1 MDKQYPPVDDIQ
13 IVQREQTTHPDG
25 DTTMEE
31 QYSLEEWLG
40 MLEEAG
46 YSLEEGSVEDET
58 SALKAALSAKGSE
71 KTLGK
76 GMADIKAVLQRLQA
90 ARKAAKANESYT
102 LEEWMGALEEAGYSL
117 DERNMANKAA
127 KDAFIRSQGQA
138 ATAGDAWATDK
149 DKVQAGRQA
158 MGGKGSGRD
167 QFLAKYHGNTGLA
180 TSDPLQKK
188 AAMQGIAAGKATQ
201 QTGGRTASNAATV
214 DTANRNAQDKARAAA
229 MKASAAPERLA
240 QAKAAGDQRR
250 FDAVT
255 KAAVAQ
261 RKSQTPPAAP
271 TTNRPPLP
279 PQTSVGTARPPLP
292 GSKPPVPPA
301 TRSGPPPVPPL
312 PPKTATRSG
321 PPPVPPLPPKKPK
334 LPPLPGRAVA
344 EAINENTVS
353 RLQSLA
359 GIKPT
364 E

>member
-58 SALKAALSAKGSE
+58 SALKAALSARGSE

-76 GMADIKAVLQRLQA
+76 GMADIKTALQRLQA
-90 ARKAAKANESYT
+90 ARKAAKTNESYT
-102 LEEWMGALEEAGYSL
+102 LEEWMGMLEEVGYDISEYSL
-117 DERNMANKAA
+117 WRPKESGA
-127 KDAFIRSQGQA
+127 KSTGVM
-138 ATAGDAWATDK
+138 K
-149 DKVQAGRQA
+149 D
-158 MGGKGSGRD
+158 
-167 QFLAKYHGNTGLA
+167 
-180 TSDPLQKK
+180 PKK
-188 AAMQGIAAGKATQ
+188 PK
-201 QTGGRTASNAATV
+201 
-214 DTANRNAQDKARAAA
+214 
-229 MKASAAPERLA
+229 
-240 QAKAAGDQRR
+240 
-250 FDAVT
+250 
-255 KAAVAQ
+255 
-261 RKSQTPPAAP
+261 TPPAEPTKPKKKLDELSPELKARYAAAAHTQVDKEVNRNWNRPNQEKIAKRLKGMSTAYQTMPGTEKTSQAVADVGHRIDQTYALQQKAANSAPRPQPTNP

-312 PPKTATRSG
+312 PS
-321 PPPVPPLPPKKPK
+321 KKPK